1 MKYGPL
7 LTMMVFWALFVV
19 LTIMFFI
26 PNMMPGMS
34 MISWPI
40 YSIISGGIWIAFF
53 VTILIVTLRMKTG

>member
-1 MKYGPL
+1 
-7 LTMMVFWALFVV
+7 MMIFWALFVV

-53 VTILIVTLRMKTG
+53 VTILIVTLRMKT